1 MRAVS
6 LLFGCLALPVMLGAG
21 CAGKILAY
29 PEDHERYLRIDRAVE
44 SLREAYVK
52 KNISGMASLM
62 VPVEQ
67 LERVQ
72 NDAQTDFDTYQD
84 IVLNFTP
91 ERIMIDGDNIDV
103 DVHWQGLWRKEA
115 DDPGLRQRGHMRLEW
130 AGTESI
136 LLRGVRGDAPFGMK
150 SRQRAPDPE
159 STPPKK

>member
-1 MRAVS
+1 
-6 LLFGCLALPVMLGAG
+6 MLGAG
-21 CAGKILAY
+21 CGGKILTY

-52 KNISGMASLM
+52 KNLSGMASLM
-62 VPVEQ
+62 MPVEQ

-72 NDAQTDFDTYQD
+72 KDVQTDFDAFQD

-103 DVHWQGLWRKEA
+103 DVHWQGLWKKDA

-136 LLRGVRGDAPFGMK
+136 LLRGVRGDTPFGMK
-150 SRQRAPDPE
+150 SRQSAPDP
-159 STPPKK
+159 TPALQKK